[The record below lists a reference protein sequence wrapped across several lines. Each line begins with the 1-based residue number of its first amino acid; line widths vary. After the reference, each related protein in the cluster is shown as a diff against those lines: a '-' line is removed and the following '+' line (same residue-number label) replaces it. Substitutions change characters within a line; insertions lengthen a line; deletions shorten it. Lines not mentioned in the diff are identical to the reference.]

1 MLPKDWHARKLREL
15 VASAEAGVSVN
26 GEDRPAGPKE
36 FGVLK
41 ISSVTEG
48 VFKAEE
54 NKVIRTEE
62 LQRAAVHPQADRI
75 LVSRSNTEALVG
87 ASAYVDCDHPQL
99 FLPDKLWQLQPAA
112 NGQIHMRWLSYWLSS
127 EATRSSLSK
136 LATGTSGSMKNIGKD
151 QLLSLPVPVPPP
163 GEQRRIAQILATW
176 DQAITMTERLL
187 ANSRTQWNALL
198 GITLHLPS
206 ANPDASA
213 PGDNGGFPAS
223 VQPGIPTLPP
233 APAGWRRVQLR
244 DHLREVRRPVALKD
258 DESYTLVTVKRSR
271 GGVALREVLR
281 GNEVKTPTQF
291 HVRTGDFLISKRQIV
306 HGACGIVLP
315 ELDGAVVS
323 NEYAVLNTDGE
334 IDLKF
339 LRYLSE
345 TRYFQQTCFH
355 SSIGVH
361 VEKMIFRTD
370 HWLKWPF
377 NIPPLEQQR
386 RIVEIM
392 DAANRE
398 VSSMAEQLKAL
409 KREKSA
415 LMAQLLTGKRRVKLP
430 DTETEVQA

>member
-1 MLPKDWHARKLREL
+1 MLIE
-15 VASAEAGVSVN
+15 GN
-26 GEDRPAGPKE
+26 GNP
-36 FGVLK
+36 
-41 ISSVTEG
+41 
-48 VFKAEE
+48 E
-54 NKVIRTEE
+54 NLGRSCLWRGQVPD
-62 LQRAAVHPQADRI
+62 AVHQNHVFVVRTF
-75 LVSRSNTEALVG
+75 SNDELI
-87 ASAYVDCDHPQL
+87 PE
-99 FLPDKLWQLQPAA
+99 FLEQQTQSEYGR
-112 NGQIHMRWLSYWLSS
+112 NYFLSCAKGSTGLSS
-127 EATRSSLSK
+127 LNSS
-136 LATGTSGSMKNIGKD
+136 
-151 QLLSLPVPVPPP
+151 QLKSFPLLVPPP
-163 GEQRRIAQILATW
+163 GEQRRIAQILSTW
-176 DQAITMTERLL
+176 DQAIATTERLL
-187 ANSRTQWNALL
+187 SNSRTQCNALL

-206 ANPDASA
+206 ANPDASV
-213 PGDNGGFPAS
+213 PSDNGGFPAS

-271 GGVALREVLR
+271 GGVALRDVLR

-306 HGACGIVLP
+306 HGACGIVPP

-334 IDLKF
+334 IDLRF

-361 VEKMIFRTD
+361 VEKMIFKTD

-377 NIPPLEQQR
+377 NIPPLEQQH

-392 DAANRE
+392 DTASRE
-398 VSSMAEQLKAL
+398 VASMAEQLMSL

-430 DTETEVQA
+430 DTETEAHA